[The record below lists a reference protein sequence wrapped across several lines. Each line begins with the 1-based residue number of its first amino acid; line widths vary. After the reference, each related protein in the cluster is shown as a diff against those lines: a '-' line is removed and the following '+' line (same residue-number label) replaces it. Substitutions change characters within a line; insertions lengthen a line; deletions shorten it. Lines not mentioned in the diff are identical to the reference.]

1 MDKTSEDDTEIIRNE
16 VKSLLL
22 PLGRSLVTNWK
33 LGNRREAGIALAHV
47 TGSMLEATTFVN
59 SLSRLLKKV
68 NESIHHVTLCF
79 FAWELTLIFHWLV
92 RWIL

>member
-1 MDKTSEDDTEIIRNE
+1 MAEASEENKESIRDE
-16 VKSLLL
+16 VKSLFL

-47 TGSMLEATTFVN
+47 TGSTHEATAFVN

-68 NESIHHVTLCF
+68 N
-79 FAWELTLIFHWLV
+79 
-92 RWIL
+92 